1 MPVARVSGQG
11 GEGTVSGRP
20 GGSRPCPAQP
30 KHHRGCQEDALDPL
44 CCSWGVA
51 ELRAEL
57 QGRRP
62 ERGGG
67 ARFQVVR
74 LRWGA
79 AAAGTA
85 EEERGSQSRRSQRL
99 FGEAAQSEFQ
109 ETITLV
115 ETSFLWPGRVTW
127 LGGDKRQAG
136 PPLWAGSHPAS
147 CRHPPR
153 SPEAKGAGGGRAG
166 RQVPAGPPRDTHTP
180 GTGRKQVYCP
190 PLPNSPVRSP
200 PPLPSPPPVAGSAS
214 DSHPANGLKIPR
226 PRAALNAYGRC
237 RGRI

>member
-1 MPVARVSGQG
+1 MPRGVPALS
-11 GEGTVSGRP
+11 S
-20 GGSRPCPAQP
+20 PAQASQRLSGGCSGP
-30 KHHRGCQEDALDPL
+30 TLPAAPGVSPSCGPSCRGA
-44 CCSWGVA
+44 
-51 ELRAEL
+51 
-57 QGRRP
+57 GRS
-62 ERGGG
+62 RGGG

-99 FGEAAQSEFQ
+99 FGEAAHSEFQ

-127 LGGDKRQAG
+127 LGGDKRQAE

-166 RQVPAGPPRDTHTP
+166 RQVPAGPPPATHTHLAQA
-180 GTGRKQVYCP
+180 GSRCIV
-190 PLPNSPVRSP
+190 
-200 PPLPSPPPVAGSAS
+200 LPSPAPLSVLLPISPPTLLWLVQPPTPIQQMG
-214 DSHPANGLKIPR
+214 
-226 PRAALNAYGRC
+226 
-237 RGRI
+237 

>member
-1 MPVARVSGQG
+1 MS
-11 GEGTVSGRP
+11 S
-20 GGSRPCPAQP
+20 PAQASQRLSGGCSGP
-30 KHHRGCQEDALDPL
+30 PVPAAPGVSPSCGPSCRGA
-44 CCSWGVA
+44 
-51 ELRAEL
+51 
-57 QGRRP
+57 GRS
-62 ERGGG
+62 GGG

-136 PPLWAGSHPAS
+136 PPLWAGLHPAS

-166 RQVPAGPPRDTHTP
+166 RQVPAGPPRDTHTWHRQEA
-180 GTGRKQVYCP
+180 GV
-190 PLPNSPVRSP
+190 LSSP
-200 PPLPSPPPVAGSAS
+200 PQLPCPFSSPSPLPSSCGWFSLRLPSSKWAEDP
-214 DSHPANGLKIPR
+214 
-226 PRAALNAYGRC
+226 
-237 RGRI
+237 